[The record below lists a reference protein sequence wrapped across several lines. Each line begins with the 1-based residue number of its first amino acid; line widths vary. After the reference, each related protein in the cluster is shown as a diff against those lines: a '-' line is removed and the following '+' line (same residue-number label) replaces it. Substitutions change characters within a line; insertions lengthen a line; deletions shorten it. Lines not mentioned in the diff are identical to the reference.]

1 MSDGRLMRQ
10 IEPEGFGAVGRALR
24 LVVHLVD
31 GTFLVHGPVGEMY
44 NARTLIVEEAGENSG
59 RLEDL

>member
-10 IEPEGFGAVGRALR
+10 IEPEEFGAVGGALR

-31 GTFLVHGPVGEMY
+31 GAFLVHGHVGEGCIM
-44 NARTLIVEEAGENSG
+44 L
-59 RLEDL
+59 

>member
-1 MSDGRLMRQ
+1 MRQ
-10 IEPEGFGAVGRALR
+10 IEPEEFGAVGRALR

-31 GTFLVHGPVGEMY
+31 GAFLVHGHVGEGCIML
-44 NARTLIVEEAGENSG
+44 TVEEAGENSG